1 MSTIRVAVHAADP
14 ILRAGTVASLSA
26 AHDVVVLSADPS
38 TPAGGGTGAA
48 FDVAVVVADSLN
60 EHTSDALRSVQRSGG
75 HRVVL
80 VVESLDGRAVLAA
93 VESGAGAL
101 IRRTEATSERLIHA
115 VRRVAAG
122 EGVLP
127 ADVLGRLLQRGQCTE
142 TANGRLTF
150 GGLTERELAVLRL
163 VADGYSTAEIAGQLT
178 YSERTIKNALHDLAM
193 RFQLR
198 NRTHAV
204 AFAVREGLI

>member
-1 MSTIRVAVHAADP
+1 
-14 ILRAGTVASLSA
+14 
-26 AHDVVVLSADPS
+26 
-38 TPAGGGTGAA
+38 
-48 FDVAVVVADSLN
+48 
-60 EHTSDALRSVQRSGG
+60 
-75 HRVVL
+75 VL

-142 TANGRLTF
+142 AANGRLTF